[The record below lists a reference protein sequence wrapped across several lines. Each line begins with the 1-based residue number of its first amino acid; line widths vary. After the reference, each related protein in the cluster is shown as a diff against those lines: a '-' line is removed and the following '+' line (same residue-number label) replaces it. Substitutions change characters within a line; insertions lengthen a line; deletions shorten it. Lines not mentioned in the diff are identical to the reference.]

1 MKKALLSFA
10 SFILAC
16 SLCIPAP
23 VVPAFAAGEPA
34 GYAQAKVDLDRLRKD
49 PRRAKYRHSWLKLAD
64 EFQEIYEGAPSW
76 NNRPA
81 ALFRSAEALEEM
93 ARRSFTR
100 KDAQEAASR
109 FEFLAKKHP
118 SSVLADDALYRAAVI
133 RNELMRDPGE
143 ARTLL
148 TTLRKKYAKSDHAAP
163 AASYLAKMD
172 SKPDASAVASLAPIA
187 APAPARDAKRKSPRD
202 NDNADE
208 LLATLSRSSAQKSSP
223 PKGVAVA
230 SLASGTI
237 PAGVTQPDP
246 LASVSRVSPQKRG
259 DVIRIT
265 ISLDQPSSW
274 KIQHETGSK
283 GKAPRL
289 ILDLEGTAPAKAVKS
304 GARYKEMGIF
314 SRYSVD
320 YSATDKRTRMEF
332 DFSSLRRYTVK
343 TEKSPFRIIVEAT
356 ASSKALADGI
366 SIAEPSPGTSKTAS
380 STAAHTPKV
389 TPPRDVAEQLGLCV
403 KTIVIDPGHGGKDP
417 GTSHNNITERELTLD
432 VSKRLGSVL
441 RAAGYNVV
449 FTRERDAW
457 VSLSERSNFAVK
469 KKGDL
474 FISIHVNASAKPN
487 VSGFETYY
495 LDLAGNKESVRLA
508 ALENSGTNHRLGEM
522 EAILTDLL
530 LSARIQESRKLATE
544 IQKNTVSH
552 IKKRGH
558 QVNNN
563 GTKGAPFHVLI
574 GSSMPGV
581 LVEIGYCTNSAE
593 AKRLKQSKYRDALA
607 EGIANGIHNYA
618 RQLEL
623 AGK

>member
-1 MKKALLSFA
+1 MKKTLLFFV
-10 SFILAC
+10 SFILMC
-16 SLCIPAP
+16 SVCLPASA
-23 VVPAFAAGEPA
+23 VSALAAGEPA
-34 GYAQAKVDLDRLRKD
+34 GYEEAKADLDRLRKD
-49 PRRAKYRHSWLKLAD
+49 PKRAKYRHSWLKLAD
-64 EFQEIYEGAPSW
+64 DFQKIYEEAPSW

-100 KDAQEAASR
+100 KDAQDAAAR
-109 FEFLAKKHP
+109 FESLVKKHP

-133 RNELMRDPGE
+133 RNELMRDPEE
-143 ARTLL
+143 ARSLL
-148 TTLRKKYAKSDHAAP
+148 TTLRKKYAKSDHAEP
-163 AASYLAKMD
+163 AASYLAKID
-172 SKPDASAVASLAPIA
+172 GKPASAAPTA
-187 APAPARDAKRKSPRD
+187 TSAPARAADRKSPRD
-202 NDNADE
+202 SDNADE
-208 LLATLSRSSAQKSSP
+208 LLSTLSKGYAKKSSP

-230 SLASGTI
+230 SLAPVTI
-237 PAGVTQPDP
+237 PAGVAQPDP
-246 LASVSRVSPQKRG
+246 IASVSRVSPQKRG

-265 ISLDQPSSW
+265 VSLDQPDSW
-274 KIQHETGSK
+274 KIQHESGGK

-304 GARYKEMGIF
+304 GARYKAMGIF

-320 YSATDKRTRMEF
+320 YNATAKRTRIAF

-366 SIAEPSPGTSKTAS
+366 SIAEPSPATAKSAS
-380 STAAHTPKV
+380 SAAAHTARV
-389 TPPRDVAEQLGLCV
+389 AAPRDVAAQLGLSV

-417 GTSHNNITERELTLD
+417 GASHNNITERELTLD
-432 VSKRLGSVL
+432 ISKRLGSVL

-449 FTRERDAW
+449 FTRSKDNW
-457 VSLSERSNFAVK
+457 ISLSERASIAMK

-474 FISIHVNASAKPN
+474 FISIHVNASTKPN

-495 LDLAGNKESVRLA
+495 LDLAGTKESVRLA
-508 ALENSGTNHRLGEM
+508 AQENSGTNHRLGEM

-530 LSARIQESRKLATE
+530 LSARIQESRKLAAE
-544 IQKNTVSH
+544 IQKNTVSQ

-558 QVNNN
+558 QVSNN
-563 GTKGAPFHVLI
+563 GIKGAPFHVLI

-593 AKRLKQSKYRDALA
+593 AKRLKQPKYRDALA
-607 EGIANGIHNYA
+607 EGIANGIHQYA